1 LVVCGLLLA
10 SACTTRLQHE
20 LNEEDAN
27 EIYVLL
33 RKHGIDAVKDRE
45 GEGKDARFIISVP
58 KADAQQ
64 GAELL
69 REHSLPRPHADG
81 LAIFKQTK
89 GMIPTQTE
97 ERAMF
102 IEALGGE
109 VSNALNRI
117 PGVLESRVIVMIPEI
132 NDLTQP
138 EKRPMPSAAVL
149 VKYIGGEG
157 GVVPVSIDDVQGFV
171 ANSVPEMKKESVK
184 VIMTP
189 AKFVADASDEPQFK
203 SVLGMN
209 VQAGSATT
217 LKMVLGLLILLL
229 VAMAGAVGWL
239 AVRKPATNGR
249 PPPRSRTQD

>member
-1 LVVCGLLLA
+1 
-10 SACTTRLQHE
+10 
-20 LNEEDAN
+20 
-27 EIYVLL
+27 
-33 RKHGIDAVKDRE
+33 
-45 GEGKDARFIISVP
+45 
-58 KADAQQ
+58 
-64 GAELL
+64 
-69 REHSLPRPHADG
+69 

-149 VKYIGGEG
+149 VKYIAGEG